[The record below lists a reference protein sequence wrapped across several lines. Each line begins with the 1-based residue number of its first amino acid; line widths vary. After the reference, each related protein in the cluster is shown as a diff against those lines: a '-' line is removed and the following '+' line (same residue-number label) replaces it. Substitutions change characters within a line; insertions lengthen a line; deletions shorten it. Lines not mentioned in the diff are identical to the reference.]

1 MTENEFIHIVPQ
13 LRQIALQ
20 ISQGYGVG
28 SEEAEDIAQ
37 DAMLKLWAIK
47 DDIQSAAHAKGSMGC
62 IAKHLCI
69 DFFRK
74 RKMISIDAQP
84 ALSIPL
90 GTSSRKN
97 GAERKTS
104 ILSPT
109 TSSSSCS
116 ALSISDGSP
125 VMRSLVG

>member
-28 SEEAEDIAQ
+28 CDEAEDIAQ

-84 ALSIPL
+84 FDKSPSTMRRPMWKWKTRRTNSGCKNA
-90 GTSSRKN
+90 SR
-97 GAERKTS
+97 
-104 ILSPT
+104 LCPPT
-109 TSSSSCS
+109 NIRCF
-116 ALSISDGSP
+116 ICD
-125 VMRSLVG
+125 R

>member
-47 DDIQSAAHAKGSMGC
+47 DDIPVSYT
-62 IAKHLCI
+62 HLTLPT
-69 DFFRK
+69 K
-74 RKMISIDAQP
+74 RI
-84 ALSIPL
+84 
-90 GTSSRKN
+90 
-97 GAERKTS
+97 
-104 ILSPT
+104 
-109 TSSSSCS
+109 
-116 ALSISDGSP
+116 
-125 VMRSLVG
+125 V

>member
-13 LRQIALQ
+13 LRQITLQ

-28 SEEAEDIAQ
+28 CDEAEDIAQ

-74 RKMISIDAQP
+74 RKMISIEP
-84 ALSIPL
+84 S
-90 GTSSRKN
+90 
-97 GAERKTS
+97 
-104 ILSPT
+104 
-109 TSSSSCS
+109 
-116 ALSISDGSP
+116 LSISRLAT
-125 VMRSLVG
+125 MRRPMWKWKTRRTSCGCKNASRLCPPTNIRCFICDR

>member
-28 SEEAEDIAQ
+28 SNEAEDIAQ

-47 DDIQSAAHAKGSMGC
+47 EDIQSAAHAKGSMGC

-84 ALSIPL
+84 FDLSLIH
-90 GTSSRKN
+90 
-97 GAERKTS
+97 
-104 ILSPT
+104 I
-109 TSSSSCS
+109 
-116 ALSISDGSP
+116 
-125 VMRSLVG
+125 

>member
-13 LRQIALQ
+13 LRQITLQ

-28 SEEAEDIAQ
+28 CDEAEDIAQ

-84 ALSIPL
+84 FDKSPSHYARPMWKWKTRR
-90 GTSSRKN
+90 TSCGCKNASR
-97 GAERKTS
+97 
-104 ILSPT
+104 LCPPT
-109 TSSSSCS
+109 NIRCF
-116 ALSISDGSP
+116 ICD
-125 VMRSLVG
+125 R

>member
-28 SEEAEDIAQ
+28 CDEAEDIAQ

-47 DDIQSAAHAKGSMGC
+47 EDILSAAHAKGSMGC

-84 ALSIPL
+84 FAFVTPKAILVLWTARLAIS
-90 GTSSRKN
+90 GN
-97 GAERKTS
+97 S
-104 ILSPT
+104 IL
-109 TSSSSCS
+109 
-116 ALSISDGSP
+116 LSMLPSHH
-125 VMRSLVG
+125 

>member
-28 SEEAEDIAQ
+28 CDEAEDIAQ

-47 DDIQSAAHAKGSMGC
+47 EDIQSAAHAKGSMGC

-74 RKMISIDAQP
+74 RKMISIFLISCNICFL
-84 ALSIPL
+84 ALDSNTDTDSVVIP
-90 GTSSRKN
+90 TICAISSELFFSTCR
-97 GAERKTS
+97 R
-104 ILSPT
+104 
-109 TSSSSCS
+109 
-116 ALSISDGSP
+116 
-125 VMRSLVG
+125 

>member
-13 LRQIALQ
+13 LRQITLQ

-28 SEEAEDIAQ
+28 CDEAEDIAQ

-47 DDIQSAAHAKGSMGC
+47 EDIQSAAHAKGSMGC

-74 RKMISIDAQP
+74 RIIYLNFCSNSAAFLEED
-84 ALSIPL
+84 
-90 GTSSRKN
+90 SS
-97 GAERKTS
+97 
-104 ILSPT
+104 
-109 TSSSSCS
+109 
-116 ALSISDGSP
+116 
-125 VMRSLVG
+125 

>member
-13 LRQIALQ
+13 LRQITLQ

-28 SEEAEDIAQ
+28 CDEAEDIAQ

-84 ALSIPL
+84 FDKSPSHYAPPDVEERAVAAKTPQGSALQPISGALSATGREEKL
-90 GTSSRKN
+90 
-97 GAERKTS
+97 
-104 ILSPT
+104 
-109 TSSSSCS
+109 
-116 ALSISDGSP
+116 
-125 VMRSLVG
+125 